1 MDWVV
6 LFVLC
11 YTCFVGY
18 LLQLKVRNTI
28 SFTPALAALKMCPVI
43 QPSCAGCNT
52 MCQAKVCVLGE
63 SLPMRCFHLCSQQGD
78 QTEEWDAELKG
89 KKRLWEFIIF
99 VGLFFFHRENKKR
112 KGSPL
117 GKQLY

>member
-1 MDWVV
+1 
-6 LFVLC
+6 
-11 YTCFVGY
+11 
-18 LLQLKVRNTI
+18 
-28 SFTPALAALKMCPVI
+28 
-43 QPSCAGCNT
+43 

-99 VGLFFFHRENKKR
+99 VGLFFFPQREQKKKR
-112 KGSPL
+112 QPSWQTVILSAVCKNRV
-117 GKQLY
+117 